1 MTAQQGGTDHACVF
15 APQYDDRIAMNGDLA
30 CCCEVFLG
38 ARYGFRL
45 QEGMSSPDLKLSIP
59 AFDLGFSCTAQVD
72 TVALP
77 EKDNKWGMSF
87 MKQETDLTNE
97 AKAARVVD
105 PTKARFWKIK
115 NPSKKHVYSGEP
127 TFVVPPPLVCFAF
140 KTARGYPTLSFT
152 RSAFHG
158 GLCPPSCSMC
168 RAAKRI
174 APYLAGAPL
183 LRHLISDSRFS

>member
-1 MTAQQGGTDHACVF
+1 M
-15 APQYDDRIAMNGDLA
+15 
-30 CCCEVFLG
+30 
-38 ARYGFRL
+38 YGFRL
-45 QEGMSSPDLKLSIP
+45 QEGLSSPAFDIAFSTP
-59 AFDLGFSCTAQVD
+59 AFDLGFTCTAQVD

-152 RSAFHG
+152 CSACHS

-168 RAAKRI
+168 RAARHVGP
-174 APYLAGAPL
+174 AEAAALQAHSSLFGGAPL